1 MSRRGP
7 DVIGRS
13 MIRVRVIRRSG
24 AIPAL
29 LAALVLT
36 ACDRGGAESNG
47 GGPRAIGAAPAPP
60 YEPIPMEQFGRIQGT
75 VTWGG
80 SPPDDSLVAVPDS
93 LAGTCRTRTLRLSPV
108 HSARGGVSNVVV
120 SVSDLRKG
128 KPLPPSRRFEIA
140 TSRCRLVPEVQGA
153 IAGGMLNV
161 LSLDRLVHRVSFI
174 DSGSGAVIDRVE
186 QFDAG
191 QVVPLESVLRDARLV
206 AVRSDRLSWMAAWIH
221 VFDHPY
227 FAISDDRGAFWIDSI
242 PPGTYGLELWHAT
255 TGWRDTLVT
264 VAAGDTLRLAFL
276 LAGERP

>member
-1 MSRRGP
+1 MSRGCP

-13 MIRVRVIRRSG
+13 MRPLREIRRNG
-24 AIPAL
+24 ALVAL
-29 LAALVLT
+29 LAALSLT
-36 ACDRGGAESNG
+36 ACGPDGTDSNG
-47 GGPRAIGAAPAPP
+47 TGARAIGAAPAPP
-60 YEPIPMEQFGRIQGT
+60 YEPVPMEQFGRIQGT
-75 VTWGG
+75 ITWNG
-80 SPPDDSLVAVPDS
+80 SPPDDSVVAVPDS
-93 LAGTCRTRTLRLSPV
+93 LAGTCRARTLHLSPV
-108 HSARGGVSNVVV
+108 RAARGGLSNVVV
-120 SVSDLRKG
+120 SLSDLRKG

-140 TSRCRLVPEVQGA
+140 TSRCRFVPEVQGA

-206 AVRSDRLSWMAAWIH
+206 AVRSDRLSWLAAWIH

-227 FAISDDRGAFWIDSI
+227 FAVSDDRGAFGIDSI
-242 PPGTYGLELWHAT
+242 PPGTYGLQLWHAA

-264 VAAGDTLRLAFL
+264 VAAGDTLRLGL
-276 LAGERP
+276 RLGGGLP